1 MSKLLGALLVLA
13 GGLIWALLCVE
24 TGRKRMECL
33 TQLASDLERLS
44 CELDTGDRPLPE
56 LIHMLSENGGVQSR
70 DFFVR
75 LENSLWRMGDVEFR
89 SLWREAA
96 ERCSVPLNRTERYAL
111 GNLGAFLGRYSRQRQ
126 TEAIAECGKLLK
138 KSAQEMRDQWP
149 NRTRLSFG
157 LGAGG
162 ALMIVLALL

>member
-13 GGLIWALLCVE
+13 GGLIWALLSVK

-111 GNLGAFLGRYSRQRQ
+111 GNLEPDQAFLRPGSGRRVDDHS
-126 TEAIAECGKLLK
+126 C
-138 KSAQEMRDQWP
+138 
-149 NRTRLSFG
+149 
-157 LGAGG
+157 
-162 ALMIVLALL
+162 LAVIYGRIHGR